1 MLTLQQLLSKKYN
14 RVKVSMSEKRTAA
27 QAREKAESL
36 FRAGYNCAQSVI
48 GTFCT
53 ELGLDFDSA
62 MKLAQPFGGG
72 MGRLREVCG
81 AVSGMLM
88 CAGLAEGT
96 SDPSDRQGKD
106 RMYENVQ
113 QLAARFIGQNGSI
126 VCRELLGLVPLGQSQ
141 QVLENGQSV
150 THIVQQPRSA
160 ERTDEYYKKR
170 PCVHLVGDAACL
182 LQLWLDSRLSS
193 HSEQADS

>member
-1 MLTLQQLLSKKYN
+1 MLTLQRPLSKKYN
-14 RVKVSMSEKRTAA
+14 WVKNMSEKMTAA

-36 FRAGYNCAQSVI
+36 FRAGYNCAQSVM

-53 ELGLDFDSA
+53 ELGLDFDTA

-88 CAGLAEGT
+88 SAGLAEGT
-96 SDPSDRQGKD
+96 SDPADRQGKNH
-106 RMYENVQ
+106 MYENVQ
-113 QLAARFIGQNGSI
+113 QLAARFREQNGSI
-126 VCRELLGLVPLGQSQ
+126 VCRELLGLVPIGQSQ
-141 QVLENGQSV
+141 QILEDGQSI
-150 THIVQQPRSA
+150 THIIQQPQSA

-170 PCVHLVGDAACL
+170 PCVHLVGDAAEL
-182 LQLWLDSRLSS
+182 LQLWLSS
-193 HSEQADS
+193 TTT